1 MYIIRNVKLKK
12 KKKERKYIAVKK
24 KKNSAV
30 CSSIVKRTKT
40 LIFWNSNAS
49 LILKGV
55 ECVFKKKSVPLNY
68 KRKKNIRY

>member
-1 MYIIRNVKLKK
+1 MYIYHCRCYVYY
-12 KKKERKYIAVKK
+12 KERKIEKKIHSGQKKK

-49 LILKGV
+49 LILKNV
-55 ECVFKKKSVPLNY
+55 ECVFKKKCTAKL
-68 KRKKNIRY
+68 

>member
-1 MYIIRNVKLKK
+1 MYIYHCRCYVYYKERKIEKK
-12 KKKERKYIAVKK
+12 KKYIAVKKKK

-49 LILKGV
+49 LILKNV
-55 ECVFKKKSVPLNY
+55 ECVFKKKCTAKL
-68 KRKKNIRY
+68 

>member
-12 KKKERKYIAVKK
+12 KKKYIAVKKKK

-49 LILKGV
+49 LILKNV
-55 ECVFKKKSVPLNY
+55 ECVFKKKCTAKL
-68 KRKKNIRY
+68 